1 VKPLAVIVLLS
12 IAALTGENPDNKYSL
27 ELQLINSSPGRMT
40 FTDGASEYDVSCHR
54 MPSASHFLFPGGGFY
69 GLHESKRKDLCL
81 DYPVGTQFRA
91 RIVDNKLEG
100 VASASSGSRD
110 FSYKLI
116 STNKSA
122 ATNQI
127 KSDASAA
134 LLGATFANSKEG
146 GVEITG
152 FLPNSPIRAAG
163 LHVGDVIKA
172 VDLKPVKTAED
183 FRDAVAAR
191 EPGANVRITY
201 VFLHSNQWW
210 VQKEVN
216 ASLPK

>member
-1 VKPLAVIVLLS
+1 
-12 IAALTGENPDNKYSL
+12 
-27 ELQLINSSPGRMT
+27 M
-40 FTDGASEYDVSCHR
+40 
-54 MPSASHFLFPGGGFY
+54 
-69 GLHESKRKDLCL
+69 
-81 DYPVGTQFRA
+81 
-91 RIVDNKLEG
+91 DNKLEG

-116 STNKSA
+116 STNKSVA
-122 ATNQI
+122 ANQI

-152 FLPNSPIRAAG
+152 FLPNSPIQAAG

-183 FRDAVAAR
+183 FREAVAAL
-191 EPGANVRITY
+191 EPGANVRISY
-201 VFLHSNQWW
+201 VFFYSNQWW
-210 VQKEVN
+210 VKKEVN
-216 ASLPK
+216 ISLAR